1 MNHESKFYEAGK
13 LQSLF
18 IVMQRKISISIS
30 FKNVSVFLQK
40 RKVALFGMTSG
51 QVNDNRIVCVFNY
64 IVHMQ

>member
-1 MNHESKFYEAGK
+1 MNHETKFYEAGK

-18 IVMQRKISISIS
+18 IVMQWKRSISIS
-30 FKNVSVFLQK
+30 FKNISQK

-51 QVNDNRIVCVFNY
+51 QVNDNRIVCVFKY